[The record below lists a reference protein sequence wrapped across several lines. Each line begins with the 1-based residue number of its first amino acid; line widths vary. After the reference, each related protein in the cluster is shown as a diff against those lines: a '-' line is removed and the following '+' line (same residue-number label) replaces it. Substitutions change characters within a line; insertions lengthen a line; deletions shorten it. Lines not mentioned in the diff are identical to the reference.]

1 MIAVNKISVVRLHM
15 AFIHSD
21 YFPLL
26 TFGAFL
32 LAVFLWLQWHGRV
45 RPMLIPSLEIER
57 VADQLVEQHGDRAE
71 EFAAMEEDRAWRYS
85 KSFEQGKWKR
95 VRNELE
101 RRNNL

>member
-1 MIAVNKISVVRLHM
+1 MDIVTSNYTPLFGMAVFVAGI
-15 AFIHSD
+15 
-21 YFPLL
+21 
-26 TFGAFL
+26 
-32 LAVFLWLQWHGRV
+32 FLWLEWNGRV
-45 RPMLIPSLEIER
+45 RPMLIPRFEIKHI
-57 VADQLVEQHGDRAE
+57 ADQLVNEHGDRAE